1 MKTNDDGLALIK
13 EFEGLRLEAYPD
25 PAHGWDVPT
34 IGYGHTDAAGEPKVK
49 RGMKITAAEADA
61 ILRRDLRQYE
71 DAVSQAV
78 KVPLNENQFAALVS
92 FTFNLGP
99 GNLRKSTLL
108 QKLNARDYA
117 GAAKEFPKWNKAG
130 GKVLAGL
137 TRRRKAEQALF
148 LKAAPTVGKPHNS
161 ENWISAL
168 IAAILGLF
176 RRKK

>member
-1 MKTNDDGLALIK
+1 MKTNDAGLALIK
-13 EFEGLRLEAYPD
+13 EFEGLRLEAYKD
-25 PAHGWDVPT
+25 PVGIWT
-34 IGYGHTDAAGEPKVK
+34 IGYGHTAAAGNPKPVK
-49 RGMKITAAEADA
+49 DLVITPAQADT
-61 ILRRDLRQYE
+61 ILRRDLIQYE
-71 DAVSQAV
+71 NAVKEAV

-117 GAAKEFPKWNKAG
+117 GAAKQFPKWNRAG
-130 GKVLAGL
+130 GQVLAGL

-148 LKAAPTVGKPHNS
+148 LKPAPTAGDTRPS

-168 IAAILGLF
+168 IAAILGMF